1 MRGWA
6 MRTGRKGFTA
16 KASLLVLSTIF
27 YVVSIAET
35 TAPIGFCLANMERL
49 CGM

>member
-1 MRGWA
+1 MQN
-6 MRTGRKGFTA
+6 GRKGFTA

-27 YVVSIAET
+27 YAVSIAET
-35 TAPIGFCLANMERL
+35 TAPFEFCLANMERL